1 MKRILPTALAV
12 CMLLPAASA
21 GAEPVDTNTIEMTVS
36 INTPD
41 LEGVH
46 LSFNYDEA
54 KIAFVS
60 EKPYKGHTAIVS
72 DSGSTE
78 WSVMLD
84 PEGEALVYGDP
95 LVTFTFYAD
104 STVDINELPLTIT
117 VTEAYDSALKDIDLD
132 GCTRVEIA
140 SKKEAGTYGNVNGD
154 GSVDASDALAI
165 LRASVGI
172 EKLGSSEIAAA
183 DINGDGSVD
192 STDALGVLQY
202 TVEIQNEANSNVSK
216 PVYETAN
223 RTAALSELKP

>member
-12 CMLLPAASA
+12 CMLLPSASA

-54 KIAFVS
+54 KIAF
-60 EKPYKGHTAIVS
+60 VS

-117 VTEAYDSALKDIDLD
+117 VTEAYDSALKDIDLY

-172 EKLGSSEIAAA
+172 EKLGSSEIAAT